1 MLLVNTRSGENVEVP
16 ESKVDEM
23 VRSGSH
29 SFVGGP
35 ESVVNVR
42 TISGRVSSVYPGR
55 AAAVIQEGGSFVPAG
70 EFERMQDNQEFAS
83 STLGALSAV
92 PYGFDDWMFAGAGGN
107 ALEAM
112 GLTPEGMREEV
123 QSANPFI
130 WNASGLT
137 PTAMAVLMSGGTYGA
152 ARAAGGT
159 ALSAAKTAA
168 RQAGSSA
175 SKGAV
180 LEAAKNLGKAGYYG
194 TKAATVGPFNM
205 VTASEVAG
213 NWAAKGVN
221 RAVSHLAGRPVAT
234 SLANKDLA
242 RFIGT
247 TAARTASGVSRG
259 LVEGGVWGAGEGLSE
274 AMLGPSDQVAET
286 VLEHIKTNA
295 LIGAAFGGAVSNV
308 IPALT
313 GAKRAMLS
321 SGKLGMRGVGY
332 GQDRIVDKM
341 RPWLLKLG
349 EEMGLEPDELKW
361 YENLLQPGNIGDDAR
376 KQQVELIKRIDRYST
391 DVASQIESMFLI
403 EDLRQM
409 ADVNG
414 HDLGV
419 VLNRIAGSD
428 SKLPFEGGSVISR
441 DSDGSFVE
449 TWSKSSARPG
459 RTDAAITPGEA
470 VGRRMEEDIGQTT
483 IPGTRVRAD
492 EKMATKRYTLPGVN
506 DLLSGSMELFA
517 TAKTALLELAEKE
530 PKRDAN
536 FELTRMVKKIMDME
550 AGFYRSIFSERTKQQ
565 FLANSR
571 KARGLSDQ
579 PAPLLD
585 RADRKAAKTWEDYWA
600 RMRDP
605 ETPLGKRARE
615 EFNNAARKKGLA
627 EEPGE
632 VRLFEDYFPE
642 SPTAIDAPS
651 KAKAPLGDLAESEYD
666 KILAARDDVR
676 SEVSA
681 IAIDIQAS
689 SKFMPDGE
697 PLLYKLENDLDS
709 LEEAIKEVTQ
719 YVSLGRVDVDR
730 IAGTQ
735 KYRLFES
742 PEIYANT
749 VKAIRLLEDI
759 QSHLGIK
766 RPGNALINEKIKALQ
781 ALLKTK
787 PGKAAPAAKATIDES
802 TRKVFDHL
810 TTSGIK
816 PTISGVQNLLGISNK
831 AAKIVMDQFVQA
843 GLLVKKKRGYGF
855 TEDAP
860 SYSRV
865 DPDPTANRYDP
876 EDFEQAIIE
885 AVENE
890 NPDEIIKLAEELGV
904 ELRFPKMNN
913 RRLDPEFMKDLVNR
927 KIQAGKFTAIEE
939 EHIKIWN
946 ELIAVTEEAIA
957 GQGQLYGRMTAGD
970 DLTSEQLARIKY
982 DYRHT
987 AEGLSAY
994 AEGRPNYPPSLLN
1007 RVITTSDGSN
1017 RLLPELVRDVIETVG
1032 GAQSRSASL
1041 AADLYGYLEHLST
1054 DMLKATQSG
1063 PLRGTLPASQIVD
1076 TVIEPIRQ
1084 RLKDRNLWLG
1094 QAKAK
1099 DDFDQL
1105 AGDFEKYRQQII
1117 SDFGTEVGPDLVAD
1131 PDKVLTFISNL
1142 NKYNIK
1148 PSSMRLNG
1156 YMDTG
1161 IDLLKKIKSDFQSV
1175 DLSEIAKLDP
1185 ERIKEFQKRW
1195 ERLAIADPPPSGL
1208 GGKALWDWYLDK
1220 LVKRFEHNQGNLVKN
1235 VEQIQTDFPKAKL
1248 FMGANAQAAN
1258 LSQMTSEMSRGGIA
1272 SFMAYAL
1279 TGSPM
1284 AAAAT
1289 GAGVGLATIGQNP
1302 QRMANFLH
1310 LISTFKNATDS
1321 YLDEG
1326 IEAWR
1331 NDSLPRMAEAR
1342 GWEKKARQMLLMT
1355 PGVVTRDIEETRTE
1369 MGRRSGAEKS
1379 NKYWVDR
1386 ATKSFASQMTKE
1398 QYVETRE
1405 SLTKLMMSP
1414 STMNHFLEKSTEL
1427 FEDTPDLRDAMK
1439 KSIRTKIQS
1448 AYSSMPKGTRAG
1460 FGAPM
1465 IEPTSLEL
1473 REWGAK
1479 LQILNSPLDAMFSS
1493 MMSGTLTPEMV
1504 KTFKQNWPQL
1514 HTQLIEKAMASMN
1527 NPEYGQMSQ
1536 QQRMMLNILL
1546 EGQFLNP
1553 SVAERLLQNY
1563 REEEGK
1569 KQGGAPQAAAPRM
1582 MKRETEQMITAMQT
1596 PMEQILA

>member
-585 RADRKAAKTWEDYWA
+585 RADRKAAKIWNDYWA

-615 EFNNAARKKGLA
+615 EFNNAARKKGLVG
-627 EEPGE
+627 EPGE

-642 SPTAIDAPS
+642 E
-651 KAKAPLGDLAESEYD
+651 AKVERIAEEGPYGDLELKYQPESD
-666 KILAARDDVR
+666 LFL
-676 SEVSA
+676 VSKWTEE
-681 IAIDIQAS
+681 ITENVSVIDTPLFS
-689 SKFMPDGE
+689 SDQ
-697 PLLYKLENDLDS
+697 
-709 LEEAIKEVTQ
+709 KE
-719 YVSLGRVDVDR
+719 
-730 IAGTQ
+730 
-735 KYRLFES
+735 
-742 PEIYANT
+742 
-749 VKAIRLLEDI
+749 
-759 QSHLGIK
+759 
-766 RPGNALINEKIKALQ
+766 ALINVLKKQDLTKYATYADEFLSYHQDVQSPAHKAK
-781 ALLKTK
+781 LLDEAVAAGKRYLEGLIDLRGGVATK
-787 PGKAAPAAKATIDES
+787 KKADAGDL
-802 TRKVFDHL
+802 RKVFDHL

-855 TEDAP
+855 AEDAP

-970 DLTSEQLARIKY
+970 DLTGKELAKIKY
-982 DYRHT
+982 DYRHI

-1063 PLRGTLPASQIVD
+1063 PLRGTYAAPQIVD

-1331 NDSLPRMAEAR
+1331 NDSLPKMAEAR

>member
-16 ESKVDEM
+16 DSKVDEM

-42 TISGRVSSVYPGR
+42 TISGRVASVYPGR

-332 GQDRIVDKM
+332 GQDRIVEKM

-349 EEMGLEPDELKW
+349 KEMGLEPDELKW
-361 YENLLQPGNIGDDAR
+361 YESILQPGDIGDEAR
-376 KQQVELIKRIDRYST
+376 KEQVELIKRIDRYST

-428 SKLPFEGGSVISR
+428 NKLPFEGGSVITR

-483 IPGTRVRAD
+483 IPGARVRAD

-571 KARGLSDQ
+571 RARGLSDQ

-585 RADRKAAKTWEDYWA
+585 RADRKAAKLWEDYWA

-605 ETPLGKRARE
+605 GTPLGKRARE
-615 EFNNAARKKGLA
+615 EFNNAARKKGLVG
-627 EEPGE
+627 EPGE

-642 SPTAIDAPS
+642 EAKVERIAEEGPYGDLELKYQPESDLFLVSKWSEEITENVSVIDTPLFNSDQREALLNVLKKQDLTKYATYADEFLSYHPDVQSPAH
-651 KAKAPLGDLAESEYD
+651 KAKLLDEAVAAGKGYLEGLTDLRGGVAAKKKADTGDL
-666 KILAARDDVR
+666 
-676 SEVSA
+676 
-681 IAIDIQAS
+681 
-689 SKFMPDGE
+689 
-697 PLLYKLENDLDS
+697 
-709 LEEAIKEVTQ
+709 
-719 YVSLGRVDVDR
+719 
-730 IAGTQ
+730 
-735 KYRLFES
+735 
-742 PEIYANT
+742 
-749 VKAIRLLEDI
+749 
-759 QSHLGIK
+759 
-766 RPGNALINEKIKALQ
+766 
-781 ALLKTK
+781 
-787 PGKAAPAAKATIDES
+787 
-802 TRKVFDHL
+802 RKVFDHL

-855 TEDAP
+855 AEDAP

-865 DPDPTANRYDP
+865 DPDPTANKYDP
-876 EDFEQAIIE
+876 EDFEQAVIE

-913 RRLDPEFMKDLVNR
+913 RRLDPEFMKDLVSR

-970 DLTSEQLARIKY
+970 DLTSKQLARIKY

-1063 PLRGTLPASQIVD
+1063 PLRGTYTAPQIVD

-1105 AGDFEKYRQQII
+1105 AGDFEKYRQQLI

-1161 IDLLKKIKSDFQSV
+1161 IDLLKKIKNDFQSV

-1220 LVKRFEHNQGNLVKN
+1220 LVKRFEDNQSNLVKN
-1235 VEQIQTDFPKAKL
+1235 IEEIQTDFPKAKL

-1331 NDSLPRMAEAR
+1331 NDSLPKMAEAR
-1342 GWEKKARQMLLMT
+1342 GWEKKARQMLLMA
-1355 PGVVTRDIEETRTE
+1355 PGVATRDIEETRTE

-1596 PMEQILA
+1596 PVEQILA

>member
-1 MLLVNTRSGENVEVP
+1 
-16 ESKVDEM
+16 
-23 VRSGSH
+23 
-29 SFVGGP
+29 
-35 ESVVNVR
+35 
-42 TISGRVSSVYPGR
+42 
-55 AAAVIQEGGSFVPAG
+55 
-70 EFERMQDNQEFAS
+70 
-83 STLGALSAV
+83 
-92 PYGFDDWMFAGAGGN
+92 
-107 ALEAM
+107 
-112 GLTPEGMREEV
+112 
-123 QSANPFI
+123 
-130 WNASGLT
+130 
-137 PTAMAVLMSGGTYGA
+137 
-152 ARAAGGT
+152 
-159 ALSAAKTAA
+159 
-168 RQAGSSA
+168 
-175 SKGAV
+175 
-180 LEAAKNLGKAGYYG
+180 
-194 TKAATVGPFNM
+194 M

-332 GQDRIVDKM
+332 GQDRIVEKM

-349 EEMGLEPDELKW
+349 KEMGLEPDELKW
-361 YENLLQPGNIGDDAR
+361 YESILQPGDIGDEAR
-376 KQQVELIKRIDRYST
+376 KEQVELIKRIDRYST

-428 SKLPFEGGSVISR
+428 NKLPFEGGSVITR

-483 IPGTRVRAD
+483 IPGARVRAD

-571 KARGLSDQ
+571 RARGLSDQ

-585 RADRKAAKTWEDYWA
+585 RADRKAAKLWEDYWA

-605 ETPLGKRARE
+605 GTPLGKRARE
-615 EFNNAARKKGLA
+615 EFNNAARKKGLVG
-627 EEPGE
+627 EPGE

-642 SPTAIDAPS
+642 EAKVERIAEEGPYGDLELKYQPESDLFLVSKWSEEITENVSVIDTPLFNSDQREALLNVLKKQDLTKYATYADEFLSYHPDVQSPAH
-651 KAKAPLGDLAESEYD
+651 KAKLLDEAVAAGKGYLEGLTDLRGGVAAKKKADTGDL
-666 KILAARDDVR
+666 
-676 SEVSA
+676 
-681 IAIDIQAS
+681 
-689 SKFMPDGE
+689 
-697 PLLYKLENDLDS
+697 
-709 LEEAIKEVTQ
+709 
-719 YVSLGRVDVDR
+719 
-730 IAGTQ
+730 
-735 KYRLFES
+735 
-742 PEIYANT
+742 
-749 VKAIRLLEDI
+749 
-759 QSHLGIK
+759 
-766 RPGNALINEKIKALQ
+766 
-781 ALLKTK
+781 
-787 PGKAAPAAKATIDES
+787 
-802 TRKVFDHL
+802 RKVFDHL

-855 TEDAP
+855 AEDAP

-865 DPDPTANRYDP
+865 DPDPTANKYDP
-876 EDFEQAIIE
+876 EDFEQAVIE

-913 RRLDPEFMKDLVNR
+913 RRLDPEFMKDLVSR

-970 DLTSEQLARIKY
+970 DLTSKQLARIKY

-1063 PLRGTLPASQIVD
+1063 PLRGTYTAPQIVD

-1105 AGDFEKYRQQII
+1105 AGDFEKYRQQLI

-1161 IDLLKKIKSDFQSV
+1161 IDLLKKIKNDFQSV

-1220 LVKRFEHNQGNLVKN
+1220 LVKRFEDNQSNLVKN
-1235 VEQIQTDFPKAKL
+1235 IEEIQTDFPKAKL

-1331 NDSLPRMAEAR
+1331 NDSLPKMAEAR
-1342 GWEKKARQMLLMT
+1342 GWEKKARQMLLMA
-1355 PGVVTRDIEETRTE
+1355 PGVATRDIEETRTE

-1596 PMEQILA
+1596 PVEQILA